1 MRISDWSSDVCSSD
15 LRHRPGYPR
24 QKMKRKPAIAD
35 DDTKLF
41 RSAIGPVRPLPESV
55 AAPRQPPP
63 KPVPRM
69 RQRDEAEAIAA
80 SHTPDPALAQ
90 MLADGMLAWRRPHVS
105 TRGRS
110 EEPTSE

>member
-1 MRISDWSSDVCSSD
+1 
-15 LRHRPGYPR
+15 
-24 QKMKRKPAIAD
+24 MKRKPAIAD

-90 MLADGMLAWRRPHVS
+90 MLADGMLAWRPTHVS
-105 TRGRS
+105 TPVLTRLKRGESAVQDELDHHCHSGRTKCR
-110 EEPTSE
+110 ERVR